1 MEKQAVSID
10 MITFQKMNFIINAIE
25 TGWTVKKNDDNY
37 IFSKKHEGKREVF
50 MSDYLEKFIDKN
62 MKLDE
67 KTLGNSQLNR

>member
-1 MEKQAVSID
+1 MDKLGMSID
-10 MITFQKMNFIINAIE
+10 LITFQKMNFIMNAIE
-25 TGWTVKKNDDNY
+25 TGWSVKKSDGNY

-67 KTLGNSQLNR
+67 KTLGNSQLNS

>member
-1 MEKQAVSID
+1 MEKSAISID
-10 MITFQKMNFIINAIE
+10 MITFQKMNFIMNAIE
-25 TGWTVKKNDDNY
+25 TGWSVKKNDDNY
-37 IFSKKHEGKREVF
+37 IFTKKHEGKREVF

>member
-10 MITFQKMNFIINAIE
+10 MITFQKMNFIMNAIE
-25 TGWTVKKNDDNY
+25 TGWSVKKNDDNY
-37 IFSKKHEGKREVF
+37 IFTKKHEGKREVF

>member
-10 MITFQKMNFIINAIE
+10 MITFQKMNFIMNAIE

>member
-10 MITFQKMNFIINAIE
+10 MITFQKMNFIMNAIE
-25 TGWTVKKNDDNY
+25 TGWSVKKNDDNY

>member
-1 MEKQAVSID
+1 MDKSGMSID
-10 MITFQKMNFIINAIE
+10 VITFQKMNFIMNAIE
-25 TGWTVKKNDDNY
+25 TGWSVKKNDGNY

-67 KTLGNSQLNR
+67 KTLGINS

>member
-10 MITFQKMNFIINAIE
+10 MITFQKMNFIMNAIE

-62 MKLDE
+62 MRLDD
-67 KTLGNSQLNR
+67 KTLGNYN